1 MLFAI
6 LYVKMCGWIL
16 FFLEEIVCL
25 QLALYLFLWPAYVL
39 VCEQQENME
48 VNRQINMFSYAFFV
62 DFHEKLL
69 LARYLTIC
77 LTKTYKIGK
86 PSHCVETCFVL
97 YWFRSVSTSL
107 RSELSYKNVLFENLY
122 HEASVLVSTDI
133 SKPVRKE
140 LQNHAP
146 EGI

>member
-1 MLFAI
+1 M
-6 LYVKMCGWIL
+6 
-16 FFLEEIVCL
+16 CL

-97 YWFRSVSTSL
+97 Y
-107 RSELSYKNVLFENLY
+107 
-122 HEASVLVSTDI
+122 
-133 SKPVRKE
+133 
-140 LQNHAP
+140 
-146 EGI
+146 